1 MEQKTIAIIGLG
13 LIGGSMAKALKQKTP
28 HMVLGMDKDPEV
40 CRKALQDG
48 AVDEIITTEQLERA
62 DVVLLAL
69 FPRIVLELGEEVS
82 SHMHPG
88 AILTDL
94 CGVKGCICGPL
105 DQLAQRHNIHF
116 VGGHPMAGREFP
128 GYDASLP
135 TLYEGGS
142 MILTP
147 MSTSTPEVLD
157 FLQEFFLSLGFAQV
171 VRTTPE
177 NHDKMIAFTSQL
189 AHVVS
194 SAYIKSPTVKEES
207 GFSAGSFRDL
217 TRVAKLN
224 EDMWTE
230 LFLMNQ
236 PALLYEID
244 TIMAALAEYRDALA
258 DGDGERMRSLLR
270 DGRILK
276 EWSLQHSITE

>member
-13 LIGGSMAKALKQKTP
+13 LIGGSMAKALKQKTR
-28 HMVLGMDKDPEV
+28 HIVLGMDNNQEV
-40 CRKALQDG
+40 CRKALTDG
-48 AVDEIITTEQLERA
+48 SVDEIIPTEQLKRA
-62 DVVLLAL
+62 DLVLLAL
-69 FPRIVLELGEEVS
+69 FPRTILDLAEEVAS
-82 SHMHPG
+82 QMRPD

-94 CGVKGCICGPL
+94 CGVKGCVCGPL
-105 DQLAQRHNIHF
+105 NTLAQHYGIHF

-194 SAYIKSPTVKEES
+194 SAYIKSPEALNH
-207 GFSAGSFRDL
+207 GGYSAGSYKDL
-217 TRVAKLN
+217 TRVARLN
-224 EDMWTE
+224 EHMWSE
-230 LFLMNQ
+230 LFLDNAG
-236 PALLYEID
+236 PLLNEID
-244 TIMAALAEYRDALA
+244 EIIHHLTEYRDAIA
-258 DGDGERMRSLLR
+258 SGDRQLLTDLLR
-270 DGRILK
+270 DGRERK
-276 EWSLQHSITE
+276 EAIG

>member
-28 HMVLGMDKDPEV
+28 HMVLGMDKNPEV
-40 CRKALQDG
+40 CHKALQDG

-94 CGVKGCICGPL
+94 CGVKGCICDPL

-194 SAYIKSPTVKEES
+194 SAYIKSPEALRH
-207 GFSAGSFRDL
+207 GGYSAGSYKDL
-217 TRVAKLN
+217 TRVARLN
-224 EDMWTE
+224 EHMWSE
-230 LFLMNQ
+230 LFLDNAE
-236 PALLYEID
+236 PLVDEID
-244 TIMAALAEYRDALA
+244 EIIRHLTEYRNAIA
-258 DGDGERMRSLLR
+258 SGDRQLLTDLLR
-270 DGRILK
+270 DGRERK
-276 EWSLQHSITE
+276 EAIG